1 MSLLPV
7 PKPDIALITDSS
19 AQLTPELIQQ
29 YQVEVIPVTISLDGQ
44 DYQEGVDLD
53 ADKFYRLH
61 QPGSDLSTSQPPPGL
76 FVEAV
81 ERAAVAGATEVLAIL
96 VSSDYS
102 GTVQSAKVAA
112 TQTSIPLHIVDTG
125 TASFGVACCVIAA
138 HEALEAGAS
147 VHEAIGAANQMSGK
161 VESVFVLQGLELAG
175 RSGRFQQVGLGGQ
188 SDRTDQSDP
197 SDSTDEEEGIMVLW
211 TGGGELEVV
220 DTVFTTEE
228 AVQAMASRALRDQV
242 EIRVASS
249 LAGPEMAPMSE
260 GLDALLAANPLVKGF
275 VHYRVGP
282 SVAAQTGP
290 GTAGIFYYPA

>member
-1 MSLLPV
+1 MAKS
-7 PKPDIALITDSS
+7 DIALITDSS

-29 YQVEVIPVTISLDGQ
+29 YGIQVIPVTISLDGQ

-53 ADKFYRLH
+53 ADQFYRLH
-61 QPGSDLSTSQPPPGL
+61 KPGSDLSTSQPPPGL

-81 ERAAVAGATEVLAIL
+81 ERAASSGASEVIAVL

-102 GTVQSAKVAA
+102 GTVQSANVAA
-112 TQTSIPLHIVDTG
+112 TQTSIPLHVVDTG

-138 HEALEAGAS
+138 HEALQTGAS
-147 VHEAIGAANQMSGK
+147 VDGAIEAANQMSGK
-161 VESVFVLQGLELAG
+161 VESVFVLQGLELAS
-175 RSGRFQQVGLGGQ
+175 RSGRFQQVGLGGNQ
-188 SDRTDQSDP
+188 TASPEQ
-197 SDSTDEEEGIMVLW
+197 DSKEQEEGIMVLW

-220 DTVFTTEE
+220 DTVFSTDE
-228 AVQAMASRALRDQV
+228 AVRAMAGRALRDQV

-260 GLDALLAANPLVKGF
+260 GLDALLAADPLVKDF

>member
-1 MSLLPV
+1 MA
-7 PKPDIALITDSS
+7 KPDIALITDSS
-19 AQLTPELIQQ
+19 AQLTPELIKRC
-29 YQVEVIPVTISLDGQ
+29 QVQVVPVTISLDGQ
-44 DYQEGVDLD
+44 DYQEGVDID

-61 QPGSDLSTSQPPPGL
+61 KPGSDLSTSQPAPGL

-81 ERAAVAGATEVLAIL
+81 EKAATAGATEVIGIL
-96 VSSDYS
+96 VGSDYS

-138 HEALEAGAS
+138 NEALQVGAI
-147 VHEAIGAANQMSGK
+147 VEEAIEAANQMAGK
-161 VESVFVLQGLELAG
+161 VESVFVLQGLKLAS
-175 RSGRFQQVGLGGQ
+175 RSGRFQQVGLGGSQ
-188 SDRTDQSDP
+188 P
-197 SDSTDEEEGIMVLW
+197 DSTDQPDSTEQEEGIMVLW
-211 TGGGELEVV
+211 TGRGELEVV
-220 DTVFTTEE
+220 DTVFSTEE
-228 AVQAMASRALRDQV
+228 AVRAMASRALRDQV

-260 GLDALLAANPLVKGF
+260 GLDALLAANPLVKDF

>member
-1 MSLLPV
+1 M
-7 PKPDIALITDSS
+7 PKSDIALITDSS
-19 AQLTPELIQQ
+19 AQLTPELIER
-29 YQVEVIPVTISLDGQ
+29 YQVQVIPVTISLDGK

-53 ADKFYRLH
+53 ADLFYRLH
-61 QPGSDLSTSQPPPGL
+61 KPGSDLSTSQPPPGL

-81 ERAAVAGATEVLAIL
+81 ERAATAGATEVIAIL

-112 TQTSIPLHIVDTG
+112 TQTSIPLHILDTG

-138 HEALEAGAS
+138 QEALQAGAS
-147 VHEAIGAANQMSGK
+147 AEDAIKAANQMSGK
-161 VESVFVLQGLELAG
+161 VESVFVLQGLELASS
-175 RSGRFQQVGLGGQ
+175 SGRFQQVGLGGSQ
-188 SDRTDQSDP
+188 PDNAAQPDRTAEP
-197 SDSTDEEEGIMVLW
+197 DSTEPEEGIMVLW

-220 DTVFTTEE
+220 DIVFSTEE
-228 AVQAMASRALRDQV
+228 AVRAMAGRALRDQI

-260 GLDALLAANPLVKGF
+260 GLDALLAANPLVKDF